1 MDRTLFA
8 LVLCAAAGGAMAVV
22 TSSSSLQGGS
32 GGPGPGARG
41 GPPGTPP
48 DPLLEAPE
56 GYMAFVEA
64 PNAEPPKV
72 GPPPYVFV
80 DVPCPGLAGPSAS
93 KKSLNNLCGDL
104 NKGVIPRNPMRPTPN
119 GNPYPFELIKNKT
132 LEFFSKALPILQA
145 DESLPKVAKSTESAY
160 YTGPSSNRVAR
171 SVPEEAPE
179 AAPEAVQGRSSSR
192 QGRKFCDNGG
202 GVMCMLYKA
211 IQGEPL
217 GALNALGLTG
227 GSSLRQG
234 GPPSA
239 GPGGVGVGP
248 ERREDGAP
256 HGAGPWG
263 HGGPPGPG
271 PQGPPGPQQGA
282 PLREQLGPGPGPG
295 PHMGYEGP
303 PPTPCPARVEYS
315 TPVFAR
321 NYQGVWRYVVQIP
334 YEGYFTQTVEV
345 TRCLQNKCHYMD
357 GACLSSPRWLS
368 MLVAELYYPDAVLP
382 GRDQRDHPH
391 RDSDHQNS
399 PQYLHKRSIR
409 EASMVAG
416 NSTGRAS
423 GAAQV
428 GARRQHALRR
438 RRRDRLLPGRSGSAL
453 PVPVLVPARVRL
465 YYDWFLVPG
474 SCKCWRP
481 EYFSRFVRRK
491 QPSADL

>member
-1 MDRTLFA
+1 MSIHNRPVL
-8 LVLCAAAGGAMAVV
+8 LQVLCACAGGVLAVV
-22 TSSSSLQGGS
+22 SSPASLQGG
-32 GGPGPGARG
+32 GPRG
-41 GPPGTPP
+41 GPAGAPP

-119 GNPYPFELIKNKT
+119 GTPYPFELIKNKT

-145 DESLPKVAKSTESAY
+145 DESLPKVAKSAEGAY
-160 YTGPSSNRVAR
+160 YSSPSSNRVTR
-171 SVPEEAPE
+171 SVPDAAPE
-179 AAPEAVQGRSSSR
+179 AAQGRSSSR

-217 GALNALGLTG
+217 GALGALGLTG
-227 GSSLRQG
+227 GPQRQS
-234 GPPSA
+234 GPPSG
-239 GPGGVGVGP
+239 GPGPGAPGGP
-248 ERREDGAP
+248 ERREDGG
-256 HGAGPWG
+256 GAGPWG
-263 HGGPPGPG
+263 HGGPLG
-271 PQGPPGPQQGA
+271 GPPGGGGPMGGPAQQG
-282 PLREQLGPGPGPG
+282 QQGPG

-409 EASMVAG
+409 EAPMASMAAG
-416 NSTGRAS
+416 NSTGRATS
-423 GAAQV
+423 AA
-428 GARRQHALRR
+428 A
-438 RRRDRLLPGRSGSAL
+438 S
-453 PVPVLVPARVRL
+453 PASTHCDGVDEIGCFQVRL

>member
-1 MDRTLFA
+1 MQCKGRPNANMDTTL
-8 LVLCAAAGGAMAVV
+8 LTLAVV
-22 TSSSSLQGGS
+22 CLWAASAQGVVSHSRGGVGS
-32 GGPGPGARG
+32 GPQGHG
-41 GPPGTPP
+41 GPHGGQGLAQSAPGLPGGPP
-48 DPLLEAPE
+48 DPLIEAPE

-64 PNAEPPKV
+64 PSAEPPKV

-80 DVPCPGLAGPSAS
+80 DVPCPGVAGPSSSA

-104 NKGVIPRNPMRPTPN
+104 NKGVIPRNPMRPTTN
-119 GNPYPFELIKNKT
+119 GAPYPFELIKNKT

-145 DESLPKVAKSTESAY
+145 DESLPKVAKSAEGGY
-160 YTGPSSNRVAR
+160 YSNPNNNRLNRRRRDV
-171 SVPEEAPE
+171 VPQDHDEVPVVPVVPAPLE
-179 AAPEAVQGRSSSR
+179 GRSASR
-192 QGRKFCDNGG
+192 KGRKFCDNGG

-217 GALNALGLTG
+217 GALGALGLG
-227 GSSLRQG
+227 GSSGSLRQG
-234 GPPSA
+234 GSAPSG
-239 GPGGVGVGP
+239 GPGGPAGGP
-248 ERREDGAP
+248 ERREDGAGPWP
-256 HGAGPWG
+256 HG
-263 HGGPPGPG
+263 PGAP
-271 PQGPPGPQQGA
+271 PQGPPPGPQA
-282 PLREQLGPGPGPG
+282 PAGGPPQG
-295 PHMGYEGP
+295 PHMGHDGP

-382 GRDQRDHPH
+382 RDQ
-391 RDSDHQNS
+391 NS
-399 PQYLHKRSIR
+399 AQFLHKRSAR
-409 EASMVAG
+409 QTLLHSNQSPANSTSTA
-416 NSTGRAS
+416 STGRAS
-423 GAAQV
+423 VSAASNTHCDGVDEIGCFQ
-428 GARRQHALRR
+428 
-438 RRRDRLLPGRSGSAL
+438 
-453 PVPVLVPARVRL
+453 VRL

-491 QPSADL
+491 PSADL